1 MCAGWCRNVAHIEG
15 KTMTD
20 TERIAALEASLL
32 AAVQAIE
39 DQQKAIDALTAIV
52 VDLRRY
58 VDGLSKR

>member
-1 MCAGWCRNVAHIEG
+1 
-15 KTMTD
+15 MTD
-20 TERIAALEASLL
+20 AERIAALEASLL

-58 VDGLSKR
+58 VDGLGKR